1 MRPPGEPGAPL
12 DRSLMT
18 EFCRWLVERV
28 NAVMRPIGKAI
39 GVLLQLAL
47 VAFLLWGRSVGAGRP
62 RLNPLG

>member
-1 MRPPGEPGAPL
+1 
-12 DRSLMT
+12 MT